1 MNILVID
8 DFYKKPNLVR
18 DLALKAQYKNVT
30 QLNYPGFQSLHNF
43 STPSVIQKIEK
54 AINSKIVLD
63 PDGHTFGKFRVM
75 LSETGSNLKI
85 HLDGHADWT
94 GVLYLNPNENCF
106 GGTGFYTHK
115 NTGYDG
121 PTKDIQWQQIEKDI
135 IEPDT
140 LNQQAWL
147 QTGFVAMKFNRLVL
161 FRGNQL
167 FHCHTDSFGTNLQN
181 GRLTQNFFFN
191 EDSKCLI

>member
-8 DFYKKPNLVR
+8 NFYENPDLVR
-18 DLALKAQYKNVT
+18 QLALTAQYKDVT

-43 STPSVIQKIEK
+43 STSSVIEKIEK
-54 AINSKIVLD
+54 AINAKVVLD
-63 PDGHTFGKFRVM
+63 PNGHTFGKFRVM
-75 LSETGSNLKI
+75 LAETGTNLKV

-94 GVLYLNPNENCF
+94 GVLYLNRDDDCR
-106 GGTGFYTHK
+106 GGTGFFTHK
-115 NTGYDG
+115 ETGLDG
-121 PTKDIQWQQIEKDI
+121 PTKNKKWQQIEKDI

-140 LNQQAWL
+140 LNPQAW
-147 QTGFVAMKFNRLVL
+147 QQSSFVAMKFNRLVL

-167 FHCHTDSFGTNLQN
+167 FHSHTESFGFNLQN

-191 EDSKCLI
+191 EATNV